1 MLASLRRSIGG
12 REASVVDR
20 AIPGGPVPAAPR
32 AIIDHER
39 LLSCLVEKTEEQRA
53 GPGLRASLLG
63 DLRQVL
69 TTGRDEIRRRF
80 LEDHGGGEA
89 CMHAQAYLMDRLVVA
104 LADIAVGRLYPA
116 PNPTTAERFAIAATG
131 GYGRGELAPFSDV
144 DLLFL
149 LPYKR
154 THRVEQTIEAILY
167 FLWDL
172 GLKVGH
178 AVRTIEECLKAAKQD
193 TTILTCLL
201 EARPLWGDARFYEE
215 FRRRFAKQ
223 VAASSSRSFVT
234 AKLAERD
241 ERHRKMG
248 DSRYVLEPNIKEGK
262 GGLRDLQTLGWIARY
277 VYRVD
282 DVAGLVERGVLT
294 DAELTRLTKARQFL
308 WTVRCH
314 LHYVTN
320 RPEERLTFDVQREI
334 ARRMGYADRE
344 ASATATAGV
353 ERFMKHY
360 FLIAKDVGDLTR
372 VVCAA
377 LEAGRQ
383 SAPRRSLGFLL
394 RGQKMLDGFVIDGE
408 RLDVADEGQ
417 FRSQP
422 IDMIRLFR
430 TAQVHGLDLHPR
442 ALMLISR
449 SLRLIGPKL
458 RKDPEANR
466 LFMDILLADKG
477 AEETLRRMNEAGVL
491 GRLVEDFGRIVAQMQ
506 YDMYHVYTVDEHTLL
521 ALGILHRIE
530 NGELR
535 DRLPRATEVMAAIQ
549 SRRALYVAVLL
560 HDIAKGRGGDHSL
573 LGARVVRKLG
583 PRFGLD
589 EQETETAEWLV
600 RHHLLMSRAALKR
613 DIDDDKTI
621 HDFVGVV
628 ASPERLRLLLVLTT
642 ADIDA
647 VGPGRWN
654 GWKASL
660 LNQLFERAMAR
671 LTGGFNAATRD
682 RRVRAAQE
690 ALRGALPD
698 WDPADVD
705 AFIAKAYPPY
715 WLSLDTDTHA
725 HHARM
730 ARVAAHEQR
739 TLTVE
744 TRTDRDAQITEA
756 TILTPDH
763 PGLFSQLAGA
773 LALSGA
779 NIVDARIFTLADGM
793 ALDVFLL
800 QDATLGGAFDSPD
813 KLARLSVTLER
824 SLSGELHMDRELAK
838 RVPALPSRTRSFRVQ
853 PRVLV
858 DDQASRTHTVIEVNG
873 RDRPGFLFTVT
884 KTLTELGLQ
893 ISSAKISTYGERVVD
908 VFYVKDVFGLKL
920 THAQKIEQIRS
931 ALLHALTDPDCAP
944 APPAPVRRAG
954 RSRPGPTSEAAE

>member
-1 MLASLRRSIGG
+1 MLVSLRRSSAARDI
-12 REASVVDR
+12 VPVDR
-20 AIPGGPVPAAPR
+20 AIPGDRIPAAPK
-32 AIIDHER
+32 AIIDQDDLMAR
-39 LLSCLVEKTEEQRA
+39 LVERSSGQVA
-53 GPGLRASLLG
+53 GTGLRAELLG
-63 DLRQVL
+63 DLREAL
-69 TTGRDEIRRRF
+69 AHGREEIRRRF
-80 LEDHGGGEA
+80 LDDQSGGET
-89 CMHAQAYLMDRLVVA
+89 CLREHSYLMDRLIVA
-104 LADIAVGRLYPA
+104 LADITVSRLYPA
-116 PNPTTAERFAIAATG
+116 PNPTMAERFAIVATG
-131 GYGRGELAPFSDV
+131 GYGRGELAPFSDI

-178 AVRTIEECLKAAKQD
+178 AVRTTDECLKAAKQD

-201 EARPLWGDARFYEE
+201 EARPLWGDARLYEE
-215 FRRRFAKQ
+215 FHRRFAKQ
-223 VAASSSRSFVT
+223 IAAGNSRSFVE

-241 ERHRKMG
+241 ERHRKLG
-248 DSRYVLEPNIKEGK
+248 DSRYVLEPNVKDGK

-277 VYRVD
+277 VYGVD
-282 DVAGLVERGVLT
+282 DLAQLVEREVLT
-294 DAELTRLTKARQFL
+294 KAEVARLTKARQFL

-320 RPEERLTFDVQREI
+320 RAEERLTFDVQREI
-334 ARRMGYADRE
+334 ARRMGYADRD
-344 ASATATAGV
+344 ASASSTASV

-360 FLIAKDVGDLTR
+360 FLNAKHVGDLTR
-372 VVCAA
+372 VVCSA

-383 SAPRRSLGFLL
+383 SAPRRGLSFLM
-394 RGQKMLDGFVIDGE
+394 RGQKMLDGFVIDGG
-408 RLDVADEGQ
+408 RLDVADASQ
-417 FRSQP
+417 FRNAP

-430 TAQVHGLDLHPR
+430 TAQEHALDIHPH

-458 RKDPEANR
+458 RKDPAANS
-466 LFMDILLADKG
+466 LFLDILTAQRG
-477 AEETLRRMNEAGVL
+477 AEATLRQMNEAGVL
-491 GRLVEDFGRIVAQMQ
+491 GRFVEDFGRIVAQMQ
-506 YDMYHVYTVDEHTLL
+506 YDMYHVFTVDEHTLL
-521 ALGILHRIE
+521 AIGTLHRIE

-535 DRLPRATEVMAAIQ
+535 ERLPHSTEVMATIQ
-549 SRRALYVAVLL
+549 SRRALYVAMML

-573 LGARVVRKLG
+573 LGARIARKLG

-589 EQETETAEWLV
+589 EQETETVEWLV

-642 ADIDA
+642 ADINA

-654 GWKASL
+654 AWKASL
-660 LNQLFERAMAR
+660 LNQLYERAMAR
-671 LTGGFNAATRD
+671 MTGGFDAAPRD

-690 ALRGALPD
+690 ALRAALPD

-705 AFIAKAYPPY
+705 AYIAKAYPPY

-730 ARVAAHEQR
+730 VRIAEREQR
-739 TLTVE
+739 ALTVE

-779 NIVDARIFTLADGM
+779 NIVEARIFTLSDGM

-800 QDATLGGAFDSPD
+800 QDATVGGAFDSSD
-813 KLARLSVTLER
+813 KLARLSVILER
-824 SLSGELHMDRELAK
+824 SLSGAMRLDSELAK
-838 RVPALPSRTRSFRVQ
+838 RVPALPSRTRSFSVQ

-884 KTLTELGLQ
+884 KTLTDLGLQ
-893 ISSAKISTYGERVVD
+893 ISSAKVSTFGERAVD

-920 THAQKIEQIRS
+920 THAQKIEQIRA
-931 ALLHALTDPDCAP
+931 ALQHALADPDCAP
-944 APPAPVRRAG
+944 ASQTDGRVRRV
-954 RSRPGPTSEAAE
+954 RPRPTSQAAE